1 MYTIFLSI
9 RTVDDTG
16 VVESDQYGAAA
27 GMNQMVNSLYALFG
41 VGIATMVY
49 WTFGIYGSILVN
61 TLTFIMSGILI
72 QTISI
77 PEKVRL
83 PNGRTKWKEV
93 NLKMLITEFQGG
105 IKYIYRN
112 ETLKK
117 LLLGFIVFGL
127 LNGILSVSTT
137 YILKYKL
144 APATYESL
152 AMVGGVVGGFHY

>member
-1 MYTIFLSI
+1 MHVYNFFSPSEQSMIQ
-9 RTVDDTG
+9 G

-27 GMNQMVNSLYALFG
+27 GVNQMVNSLYALFG

-83 PNGRTKWKEV
+83 PNGITKWKEV

-117 LLLGFIVFGL
+117 ITFRIYRVWTIKWYFKRIHNLHIK
-127 LNGILSVSTT
+127 I
-137 YILKYKL
+137 
-144 APATYESL
+144 
-152 AMVGGVVGGFHY
+152 